1 MIIPQIIRY
10 IRKTSSRK
18 NFRITKKFKLKYFI
32 NFGAG
37 DGYHALGLL
46 KNDIFDY
53 AYVFEINDKGK
64 KIIYEN
70 SKINNLE
77 NKIKIFGKANLV
89 ELQENLDNVKMRQS
103 LFLIDIE
110 GEEFKM
116 LNEEN
121 ISMLKES
128 ILVIENHSFLS
139 KNEDVKRFFELIKK
153 YYNLEILNNGSRN
166 PYNIK
171 EIDDFDDD
179 EKWLMMSENRKQTMD
194 WLILVPK

>member
-1 MIIPQIIRY
+1 
-10 IRKTSSRK
+10 
-18 NFRITKKFKLKYFI
+18 
-32 NFGAG
+32 
-37 DGYHALGLL
+37 
-46 KNDIFDY
+46 
-53 AYVFEINDKGK
+53 
-64 KIIYEN
+64 
-70 SKINNLE
+70 
-77 NKIKIFGKANLV
+77 
-89 ELQENLDNVKMRQS
+89 MRQS

-139 KNEDVKRFFELIKK
+139 KKEDVKRFFELIKK

-179 EKWLMMSENRKQTMD
+179 ENKLLISKKINYLEPVLTVSTIKKLNKYFRKS
-194 WLILVPK
+194 LVIELYWEKAINFSIDKNYNGKFVEA